1 MNLLLFFIFA
11 VLLYT
16 DYINYKN
23 ALWIQEPGY
32 RLLFYTH
39 LLVLGGMII
48 CSMLFTITQL
58 SPPSKKPLFK
68 QIFVLFGS
76 YYVLTCSAL
85 TSIVDQYLHSE
96 IIVFVIAILAYSLIN
111 IQRPLMTVFMYLL
124 PYIVLIVGTGISQQ
138 NPTIL
143 RGHYINGSLIVILA
157 VFLTSVFYYSR
168 MRDFI
173 SRKTIERQKAELE
186 QANRELSVANHELQ
200 ESLAALDESQN
211 IIFTLTF
218 AMESKDPNTRGHSE
232 RVVNYALAMA
242 DYLNLS
248 EKDKT
253 LLRRAAVLH
262 DIGKIGIPDYI
273 LNKPLPLTE
282 EEWKTVK
289 LHPVRGEAI
298 CSKLKF
304 AQEILPIIR
313 HHHERYDGTGYPDG
327 LKGENIPFLA
337 RIVSIADTVD
347 AITSQRTYRMAR
359 SMEYALDELRRCSGT
374 QFDPFLA
381 EAFIEI
387 YGNCKRAGV

>member
-1 MNLLLFFIFA
+1 
-11 VLLYT
+11 
-16 DYINYKN
+16 
-23 ALWIQEPGY
+23 
-32 RLLFYTH
+32 
-39 LLVLGGMII
+39 MII

-387 YGNCKRAGV
+387 YG

>member
-1 MNLLLFFIFA
+1 M
-11 VLLYT
+11 
-16 DYINYKN
+16 
-23 ALWIQEPGY
+23 
-32 RLLFYTH
+32 
-39 LLVLGGMII
+39 
-48 CSMLFTITQL
+48 
-58 SPPSKKPLFK
+58 
-68 QIFVLFGS
+68 
-76 YYVLTCSAL
+76 
-85 TSIVDQYLHSE
+85 
-96 IIVFVIAILAYSLIN
+96 
-111 IQRPLMTVFMYLL
+111 
-124 PYIVLIVGTGISQQ
+124 
-138 NPTIL
+138 
-143 RGHYINGSLIVILA
+143 
-157 VFLTSVFYYSR
+157 
-168 MRDFI
+168 
-173 SRKTIERQKAELE
+173 
-186 QANRELSVANHELQ
+186 
-200 ESLAALDESQN
+200 
-211 IIFTLTF
+211 
-218 AMESKDPNTRGHSE
+218 
-232 RVVNYALAMA
+232 
-242 DYLNLS
+242 
-248 EKDKT
+248 
-253 LLRRAAVLH
+253 RRAAVLH

-374 QFDPFLA
+374 QFDSFLA